1 MIPRKIHELCCFRW
15 DYCGCPTVHSYLMCI
30 RCVLVVGDVGDLG
43 PQVIHGPYPG
53 AAEETGH
60 ADQTAVH

>member
-1 MIPRKIHELCCFRW
+1 MNYVVSSGTTVDFSR
-15 DYCGCPTVHSYLMCI
+15 YCSTSVHSYLVCI
-30 RCVLVVGDVGDLG
+30 QCVLVVGDVGGLG

-60 ADQTAVH
+60 PNQTAEY

>member
-1 MIPRKIHELCCFRW
+1 MLLRVGQLW
-15 DYCGCPTVHSYLMCI
+15 TSVDTAVHSYLVCI
-30 RCVLVVGDVGDLG
+30 QCVLVVGDVGGLG

-60 ADQTAVH
+60 PNQTAEH

>member
-1 MIPRKIHELCCFRW
+1 MSYSTFIP
-15 DYCGCPTVHSYLMCI
+15 DVHPMCI
-30 RCVLVVGDVGDLG
+30 LVVGDVGDLG

>member
-1 MIPRKIHELCCFRW
+1 MLFRVGQLW
-15 DYCGCPTVHSYLMCI
+15 TSVDTSVHSYLVCI
-30 RCVLVVGDVGDLG
+30 QCVLVVGDVGGLG

-60 ADQTAVH
+60 PNQTAEH